1 MIYLQVGFNLL
12 DILISALISAG
23 AATDKLAIDDG
34 FNLKDAT
41 PELRDIE
48 SRFTLFPGL
57 ARRTLLGLLESPPGG
72 DNCGII
78 LDRLLPFS
86 FRTPRF
92 DRLLFF
98 APDLGVE
105 GTRLLGLP

>member
-1 MIYLQVGFNLL
+1 M
-12 DILISALISAG
+12 LISALVSAT
-23 AATDKLAIDDG
+23 TDKLAIDDG
-34 FNLKDAT
+34 FNLKDDT

-57 ARRTLLGLLESPPGG
+57 ARRTRLGLLASPPGG

-78 LDRLLPFS
+78 LDLLRPFS
-86 FRTPRF
+86 FRIPRF

-98 APDLGVE
+98 IPDLGVE
-105 GTRLLGLP
+105 GNRLLGLPW